1 VAAVRIKV
9 EKEGQGR
16 NLGRLARR
24 ALLAALA
31 VALVARYATL
41 DPSKKR
47 FIKHILKQVPYMPA
61 RYFA

>member
-1 VAAVRIKV
+1 MAAVKV
-9 EKEGQGR
+9 DGERKR
-16 NLGRLARR
+16 SLGRQLKRL
-24 ALLAALA
+24 ALLAAVISL
-31 VALVARYATL
+31 LARYATL